1 MTTEKQDPIT
11 ERLRAGRLYL
21 RLNADN
27 HSLANTVSIAADVGE
42 TLAGIGATLESIDR
56 HLVELIDRE

>member
-27 HSLANTVSIAADVGE
+27 HPLANTASIADVGE
-42 TLAGIGATLESIDR
+42 TLAGIWATLESIDR
-56 HLVELIDRE
+56 HLVKLIDRE